1 MCRFIETIRVD
12 GGVVRNL
19 AYHERRLN
27 DTRTHFWPESTALQ
41 LTAYLPAISA
51 NGIHKLRIAYGQKG
65 IEDIS
70 CTPYA
75 LRSVRSLALVR
86 ADNIDYTYKSTDR
99 EELNQLFAQR
109 GSCDDVLI
117 VRQGLLTDTSIAHI
131 ALFDGKQWYTPRQH
145 LLKGTKRAELLEKG
159 ILTEKDIHTEDLVF
173 YSIARLFNAMIDW
186 GELEL
191 PVNCLKPI
199 F

>member
-1 MCRFIETIRVD
+1 MCRFIETIRID

-27 DTRTHFWPESTALQ
+27 DTRTHFWPQSPTLQ
-41 LTAYLPAISA
+41 LTAYLPAIPA
-51 NGIHKLRIAYGQKG
+51 NGIHKLRIVYGQKG
-65 IEDIS
+65 IKKVS
-70 CTPYA
+70 CTPYT
-75 LRSVRSLALVR
+75 LCPIHSLALVR

-117 VRQGLLTDTSIAHI
+117 IRQGLLTDTSIANI
-131 ALFDGKQWYTPRQH
+131 ALFDGKQWYTPRH
-145 LLKGTKRAELLEKG
+145 PLLKGTKRAELLGKG